1 MKSMHTLHTN
11 ISSFIFHDQSEGED
25 EAALTSALQR
35 LGGDLL
41 GQLHELAVLLPAQ
54 VLLVL
59 LGVLLR
65 RALQDLLLGLN
76 TTREGY
82 R

>member
-11 ISSFIFHDQSEGED
+11 ISSLIFHDQSEVED